1 VFESPHYVPILKL
14 KLGELQALQ
23 ELQAR
28 LVDSPVTPFFDITP
42 PAEDAEPEG
51 DISAGEAH
59 VAGTVARIMKHWSRT
74 DPVYV
79 DARALDRYPPGRP
92 RAPADIAE
100 EASGTDFQ
108 FVPVTGLRRSEEHN
122 RAVRWAAEDQQLG
135 VCIRIPPP
143 VQDDD
148 DFERGLQQLLDYLE
162 RGPEEIDILLDYGAI
177 QSGHQG
183 IYGREVL
190 NAIVELPYVESWRSV
205 ITAGTSFPADIND
218 KVADFTNETFE
229 RAGWKMYRHVYTNR
243 DGIARVPAFS
253 DYGITLP
260 SMDKYR
266 VQPTV
271 MRITPT
277 VKYTTDEEYVIL
289 RAEYREDDNFQQYRD
304 LARRL
309 VDLDVFDPDQTKADK
324 IIQQYAA
331 GAGSSP
337 GNPQTW
343 VKVGTARH
351 LEKVGQQIASL
362 PVP

>member
-1 VFESPHYVPILKL
+1 MKL

-23 ELQAR
+23 ELQAE
-28 LVDSPVTPFFDITP
+28 LADKPVTPFFDVTP
-42 PAEDAEPEG
+42 PAEDAEAEG
-51 DISAGEAH
+51 DISVGEAH
-59 VAGTVARIMKHWSRT
+59 VNGTVERIMKHWGRT

-79 DARALDRYPPGRP
+79 DSKALDRYPPGRS

-100 EASGTDFQ
+100 EASGTGFQ
-108 FVPVTGLRRSEEHN
+108 FVPVTGLRRSGEHN
-122 RAVRWAAEDQQLG
+122 RAVRWAADDQQIG

-143 VQDDD
+143 VLDDE
-148 DFERGLQQLLDYLE
+148 DFERGLRQLLDYLE
-162 RGPEEIDILLDYGAI
+162 RGPEEIDLLLDYGAI
-177 QSGHQG
+177 QPGHHG

-190 NAIVELPYVESWRSV
+190 NSIAALPYVESWRSV
-205 ITAGTSFPADIND
+205 ITAGTSFPADINE
-218 KVADFTNETFE
+218 KVPDFTNEAFE
-229 RAGWKMYRHVYTNR
+229 RAGWKMYKHVYRNR
-243 DGIARVPAFS
+243 ENVARVPAFA
-253 DYGITLP
+253 DYAITLP

-277 VKYTTDEEYVIL
+277 LKYTTDEEYVIL

-309 VDLDVFDPDQTKADK
+309 RDLDIFEPGQTKADK
-324 IIQQYAA
+324 MIHQYAS
-331 GAGSSP
+331 GAGSSS

-362 PVP
+362 SAP